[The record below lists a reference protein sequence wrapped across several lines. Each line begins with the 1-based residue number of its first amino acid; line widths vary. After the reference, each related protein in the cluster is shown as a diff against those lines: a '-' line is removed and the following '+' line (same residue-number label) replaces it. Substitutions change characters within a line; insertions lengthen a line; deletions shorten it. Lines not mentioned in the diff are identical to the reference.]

1 MSNEWRIC
9 KRWKHGRAL
18 SILRGKLC
26 ICSHCTAIF
35 SLNGNI
41 KTARVSPI
49 LCRWGSFQHHKRN
62 MECTSNQ
69 CLDQG
74 LWGTRFSINMYIL
87 ILTPVH
93 QPSWPYFFSFLF
105 KDSVWLFFLF
115 SPPALPEA
123 RESLQSVFKG
133 SAKICILYFPE
144 SPLFPPRPAAYAYTS
159 PPFFTVILQSSCCFC
174 SSLVNGFFSSRALFQ
189 SSTINWLFLLLI
201 LPFILTFTFSF
212 SFPH

>member
-9 KRWKHGRAL
+9 KRWKPGRAL
-18 SILRGKLC
+18 SVLRGKLC

-41 KTARVSPI
+41 KTAQVNPI

-62 MECTSNQ
+62 MDCTSNQ

-74 LWGTRFSINMYIL
+74 LWGTCFSINMYVL

-93 QPSWPYFFSFLF
+93 LSSWPNFFPTYSRTVFCF
-105 KDSVWLFFLF
+105 FLFFL
-115 SPPALPEA
+115 PALPEA
-123 RESLQSVFKG
+123 TFFAKLQRAYTAYTVLFSLPVQQRM
-133 SAKICILYFPE
+133 PT
-144 SPLFPPRPAAYAYTS
+144 PLHHSSLSSLSRPAIS
-159 PPFFTVILQSSCCFC
+159 VHLLLS
-174 SSLVNGFFSSRALFQ
+174 FFSSRALFQ
-189 SSTINWLFLLLI
+189 SPTFNWLFLLLI